1 MPLLIAGLCCAST
14 AVTQDREA
22 HLHDYPALSYPHV
35 FVLQV
40 RPSPV
45 PVGLS
50 CRGCAASRCARC
62 ASMPPRCVSVYA
74 QPTVHFGTC
83 FNPASP
89 AALPLQGGFKAFWR
103 SFSEL
108 CEGGYVPMDHKDY
121 TQQFKVRWWKFEVG
135 VGWGVCLRQVADT
148 TATAHAC
155 LLPHPGVQG
164 GCWKFQ
170 TENWRRAGT
179 FVPREADTI
188 ASAHAC
194 CDPTRTR
201 PPCPCPSPAGVPQRR
216 EAGVGAHH
224 PHLFPQAAP
233 AAALVPAAPEH
244 RGGGQRQQG
253 RGTRGARGGSSSSCC
268 RGGGNGGG
276 GSAAGS
282 ESSPAHAA
290 GVSARQQ
297 LARAAKRL
305 HARCWAQF

>member
-1 MPLLIAGLCCAST
+1 MPSRLPAACLPTLPQSTAIIFHCEFSTERGPRAAKFVRNKVGARVDFGGEGLLGCLLVADVAGRIPFAFGPTPALQCPVLIAGLCCAST

-83 FNPASP
+83 LNPASP

-135 VGWGVCLRQVADT
+135 VG
-148 TATAHAC
+148 
-155 LLPHPGVQG
+155 
-164 GCWKFQ
+164 
-170 TENWRRAGT
+170 
-179 FVPREADTI
+179 
-188 ASAHAC
+188 
-194 CDPTRTR
+194 
-201 PPCPCPSPAGVPQRR
+201 
-216 EAGVGAHH
+216 
-224 PHLFPQAAP
+224 
-233 AAALVPAAPEH
+233 
-244 RGGGQRQQG
+244 
-253 RGTRGARGGSSSSCC
+253 
-268 RGGGNGGG
+268 
-276 GSAAGS
+276 
-282 ESSPAHAA
+282 
-290 GVSARQQ
+290 
-297 LARAAKRL
+297 
-305 HARCWAQF
+305 